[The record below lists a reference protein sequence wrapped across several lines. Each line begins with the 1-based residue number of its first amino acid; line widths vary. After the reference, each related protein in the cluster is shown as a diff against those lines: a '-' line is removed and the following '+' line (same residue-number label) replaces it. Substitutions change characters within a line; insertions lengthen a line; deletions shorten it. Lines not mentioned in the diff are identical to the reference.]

1 VPQGAGSFMNELVI
15 PIEKAVVTASQPKKT
30 VKKKGK
36 PRGESKTSVRRLA
49 ILAKQMQA
57 LEYRKMGF
65 TYQMIADEL
74 GYQTAQGAS
83 AAIMTAIELTMKE
96 PAGAVLALELERLD
110 ALMAKP
116 YQAALNGDL
125 VALNSV
131 LAIMNRRA
139 RYLGLDAPAKTAATA
154 VIETIGNRP
163 FIEATV
169 SLPEYEAVL
178 KRVLAAY

>member
-1 VPQGAGSFMNELVI
+1 MNELVI
-15 PIEKAVVTASQPKKT
+15 PIEKVVVTASQPKKT

-139 RYLGLDAPAKTAATA
+139 RYLGYESARPLSGAGRARQDRCHGRDRNHRQQA
-154 VIETIGNRP
+154 VHRGDRFFTRI
-163 FIEATV
+163 
-169 SLPEYEAVL
+169 
-178 KRVLAAY
+178 

>member
-15 PIEKAVVTASQPKKT
+15 PIEKVVVTASQPKKT

-154 VIETIGNRP
+154 VIETIGNKP

-169 SLPEYEAVL
+169 SLPDYTAAL
-178 KRVLAAY
+178 RKVLAEF

>member
-1 VPQGAGSFMNELVI
+1 MMNHTVD
-15 PIEKAVVTASQPKKT
+15 PTAPTIVKPAQRKN
-30 VKKKGK
+30 VAKKKGK
-36 PRGESKTSVRRLA
+36 PRGESKTSVRRLG

-74 GYQTAQGAS
+74 GYKTAQGAS
-83 AAIMTAIELTMKE
+83 AAIMTAIELTLKE
-96 PAGAVLALELERLD
+96 PVTAVLALELERLD

-139 RYLGLDAPAKTAATA
+139 RYLGLDAPAKTTATT
-154 VIETIGNRP
+154 VIETIGNKP

-178 KRVLAAY
+178 KRVLAEF

>member
-1 VPQGAGSFMNELVI
+1 MMNH
-15 PIEKAVVTASQPKKT
+15 T
-30 VKKKGK
+30 VDPAAPTIVKLAQRKNVAKKKGK

-74 GYQTAQGAS
+74 GYKTAQGAS
-83 AAIMTAIELTMKE
+83 AAIMTAIELTIKE
-96 PAGAVLALELERLD
+96 PAAAVLALELERLD
-110 ALMAKP
+110 ALMANP

-125 VALNSV
+125 MALNSV

-139 RYLGLDAPAKTAATA
+139 RYLGLDAPAKTATTA
-154 VIETIGNRP
+154 VIETIGNKP

-169 SLPEYEAVL
+169 SLPDYTAAL
-178 KRVLAAY
+178 KKVLAEF